1 MSDIKKNTHDNQK
14 KASRHFR
21 HLNHAHSICY
31 LVIMTILLLSMAGCS
46 TSSSSDEPTVSE
58 KPVRKTRLRISDCQ
72 NTATGNTSTTGSWS
86 GGTITV
92 DDIEKCKSREE
103 YLQLVMPCYQFYC
116 NKYGIKYPGVLALQ
130 GIYET
135 GVPDQIA
142 SLLRTDNNM
151 GGLKYASGTPD
162 ATQGSAA
169 TNGGYFAHFASVDK
183 YIAAACWQIGL
194 ESNGGAGNVYEAA
207 CNSSNMEDFTN
218 NLCAVWIN
226 GHVGADTGYAHYI
239 IDDYSKYGLS
249 KYEGGTIAGNSAKSS
264 SSSTTTNGS
273 KDLIGDD
280 NVAKIWNYLKADGY
294 SDAQAA
300 GIMGNWQA
308 ESGFDPSICQGG
320 GHSDTCPQ
328 DGVTGYGL
336 AQWTYGTRQQAL
348 HAFASNKGTKD
359 SDLQTQ
365 LEFFDSEFADK
376 KEEYCKNNDVEAC
389 TRWFHTVYENS
400 ADNEERIQRRV
411 SFAQEIFE
419 KFNGTAAT
427 NASSAADECSDG
439 DGNQTY
445 GNSGIAEG
453 EKYHQQQGYNNEGD
467 TLISNDALWEACGAT
482 TFTIGVNMLLGEN
495 KYNNVDVWESSIFGR
510 DSTDCGS
517 SDKTER
523 WIKENGLDSKIEV
536 KNHESSGITVDKMKE
551 WLDDGYI
558 VQISSGDQ
566 SKFLSNEGDGIPYH
580 PSGHYILFY
589 KYENNAFYADDP
601 ALNKKAGAGVK
612 YSTSDLQQ
620 WLGGREFHS
629 GVLMK
634 RK

>member
-1 MSDIKKNTHDNQK
+1 
-14 KASRHFR
+14 
-21 HLNHAHSICY
+21 
-31 LVIMTILLLSMAGCS
+31 MAGCS

-72 NTATGNTSTTGSWS
+72 NTATGNTSAATGDWS
-86 GGTITV
+86 GGTITLE
-92 DDIEKCKSREE
+92 DIENCKSREE
-103 YLQLVMPCYQFYC
+103 VLQLIMPCYQFYC
-116 NKYGIKYPGVLALQ
+116 NKYKIKYPGVMALQ
-130 GIYET
+130 CIYET
-135 GVPDQIA
+135 GIPDNIA
-142 SLLRTDNNM
+142 SSLRSDNNM
-151 GGLKYASGTPD
+151 GGLKYVDGTSD
-162 ATQGSAA
+162 ATPGSAA
-169 TNGGYFAHFASVDK
+169 TNGGVFAHFESIDK
-183 YIAAACWQIGL
+183 YIAAACWQVGL
-194 ESNGGAGNVYEAA
+194 ESNGGAGNIYEKA
-207 CNSSNMEDFTN
+207 CNASTMEDFAK
-218 NLCAVWIN
+218 NLCSIWVN
-226 GHVGADTGYAHYI
+226 GLSGKDAWYTPHVIA
-239 IDDYSKYGLS
+239 DYSKYGLS

-273 KDLIGDD
+273 KDLTGDD

-328 DGVTGYGL
+328 DGKTGYGL
-336 AQWTYGTRQQAL
+336 AQWTYNTRQQAL

-376 KEEYCKNNDVEAC
+376 KEEYCKNTDVEAC

-453 EKYHQQQGYNNEGD
+453 EKYHQQQGYNNDGD
-467 TLISNDALWEACGAT
+467 QLISKDALDAACGAT

-510 DSTDCGS
+510 DSTTCGT

-536 KNHESSGITVDKMKE
+536 KNHPVDVTSPKEIEE
-551 WLDDGYI
+551 WLNDGYI
-558 VQISSGDQ
+558 VQISSGGDAPV
-566 SKFLSNEGDGIPYH
+566 FLANDGNGIPVH
-580 PSGHYILFY
+580 KSGHYILFY
-589 KYENNAFYADDP
+589 KYENGSFYADDP

-612 YSTSDLQQ
+612 YSSDDLQK
-620 WLGGREFHS
+620 WLDARPHNHS